1 MSILFRPGRGVK
13 PFPTRHCLRK
23 LFISCGLARH
33 PYPPQSGESA
43 HSFKSMRPRVEMLFD
58 QEQAVA
64 VCRRNPLP
72 RRKLLHSSPY
82 RYTAQNA

>member
-13 PFPTRHCLRK
+13 PFPSRHGLRK
-23 LFISCGLARH
+23 LFISRSLARY

-43 HSFKSMRPRVEMLFD
+43 HSFKSVPSRVEMLFD

-64 VCRRNPLP
+64 VCCRNLLP
-72 RRKLLHSSPY
+72 CRKLLHSSLY
-82 RYTAQNA
+82 RYSTQNV